1 MKKFIIPILSVLIVA
16 ASVFALSTIT
26 KVDVDKNMP
35 YYADA
40 MPPLLCTSGLEKA
53 EMDAGFA
60 YKTPKSLP
68 DGYSIQDAVGGP
80 GWISMYYAPDSICE
94 KGSKYRT
101 LQDGILQFI
110 TANTQYKENEIK
122 LGKKFF
128 EEFKESS
135 DRPERIFLFE
145 IKGNPAMGWESG
157 IKKTITKFENGTL
170 ISEEDTAYPAQI
182 QVIDPTN
189 QEFHLI
195 QGYVPLQQLKEMA
208 ESIG

>member
-1 MKKFIIPILSVLIVA
+1 MAKIIIPILSLLVVA
-16 ASVFALSTIT
+16 AGVFALIT
-26 KVDVDKNMP
+26 TTKADVDKNTT
-35 YYADA
+35 YFAEA
-40 MPPLLCTSGLEKA
+40 MPPLLCTSDLEKA
-53 EMDAGFA
+53 EREAGFA

-68 DGYSIQDAVGGP
+68 AEYSIQDAVGGS
-80 GWISMYYAPDSICE
+80 GWISMYYAPDSMCE

-110 TANTQYKENEIK
+110 TANTEYKENEIK

-157 IKKTITKFENGTL
+157 IKKTITQFENGTV
-170 ISEEDTAYPAQI
+170 ISEEDTTYPAQI
-182 QVIDPTN
+182 QVIDQTN
-189 QEFHLI
+189 QEFYLI
-195 QGYVPLQQLKEMA
+195 QGYVPLQQLKEII